1 MNLLQRL
8 KPEYKSE
15 LDLANVKFSRLIGYI
30 TDALEDK
37 EFVKDLPYGVVS
49 DLKFLLNA
57 VGSPYEL
64 FNEI

>member
-15 LDLANVKFSRLIGYI
+15 LDLSNVKFPSLVGYI
-30 TDALEDK
+30 TDALENK
-37 EFVKDLPYGVVS
+37 KYVKDLPYGVVS

-64 FNEI
+64 FKEI